1 MSTRLHLKN
10 KDYLISS
17 RNYLDDYSNYESKR
31 IDMTLSGKFLSDYP
45 SINVNIDFDKYPS
58 KERADYLISLLGITK
73 YSVTLGPAS
82 NGILQNI
89 IKILFINK
97 GNLVTPFYTFNQAE
111 YATTAM
117 NGETRRVYTSD
128 YKIDL
133 DRMYSSIDKN
143 TKLIYICNPNNP
155 TGEYIDP
162 KKLIEFSKKVK
173 PYVLID
179 ESSIDYTN
187 NKSILDYKLPKNIIV
202 LRTFSKA
209 YGLANL
215 RIGYMVSSEKFK
227 ELYVQNT
234 TVNEYSGIS
243 VEYAINMIKKGSNKL
258 NQNIK
263 KINKEKDKII
273 NGLNKIS
280 FLESSSNLLMTRS
293 TFNKKIIDKLEKH
306 NVSLVYVFDENNKL
320 HLRIAIQ
327 EEKTNDEFIY
337 VMKEV
342 IKYEDFLSN

>member
-10 KDYLISS
+10 KDYLVST

-31 IDMTLSGKFLSDYP
+31 IDMTLSGTFLADYP
-45 SINVNIDFDKYPS
+45 EINVNIDFDKYPS
-58 KERADYLISLLGITK
+58 KERANYLIRLLGITE

-89 IKILFINK
+89 IKILFREK

-111 YATTAM
+111 YGTSAM
-117 NGETRRVYTSD
+117 GGETRRVYTSD

-133 DRMYSSIDKN
+133 DKIYSSIDNN
-143 TKLIYICNPNNP
+143 TKMIYICNPNNP
-155 TGEYIDP
+155 TGDYINP
-162 KKLIEFSKKVK
+162 KLLIEFAYKIKSYIIV
-173 PYVLID
+173 D
-179 ESSIDYTN
+179 ESSIEYTN
-187 NKSILDYKLPKNIIV
+187 DKSLLDYKLPKNVIV

-215 RIGYMVSSEKFK
+215 RIGYMVSSNEFK
-227 ELYVQNT
+227 ELYIQNT

-243 VEYAINMIKKGSNKL
+243 IEYAINMIKKGKNKL

-263 KINKEKDKII
+263 MINKEKDKII
-273 NGLNKIS
+273 HQLNKIS

-293 TFNKKIIDKLEKH
+293 TFNKKIIDKLE
-306 NVSLVYVFDENNKL
+306 NNDVSLVYVYDENNKL

-327 EEKTNDEFIY
+327 EEKTNDEFIH
-337 VMKEV
+337 VVKEV

>member
-1 MSTRLHLKN
+1 
-10 KDYLISS
+10 
-17 RNYLDDYSNYESKR
+17 
-31 IDMTLSGKFLSDYP
+31 MTLSGKFLADYP
-45 SINVNIDFDKYPS
+45 KINGNIDLDKYPN
-58 KERADYLISLLGITK
+58 KERADYLINLLGITK

-89 IKILFINK
+89 IRILFREK

-111 YATTAM
+111 YATSAM
-117 NGETRRVYTSD
+117 GGETRRVYTSD

-133 DRMYSSIDKN
+133 DKMYSSIDNN
-143 TKLIYICNPNNP
+143 TRMIYICNPNNP
-155 TGEYIDP
+155 TGDYINP
-162 KKLIEFSKKVK
+162 KLLIEFASKVK

-187 NKSILDYKLPKNIIV
+187 SKSMLDYEIPKNVII

-215 RIGYMVSSEKFK
+215 RIGYMVSANLFK
-227 ELYVQNT
+227 KLYIQNT
-234 TVNEYSGIS
+234 TVYEYSGIS
-243 VEYAINMIKKGSNKL
+243 VEYTINMIENGKNKL

-263 KINKEKDKII
+263 NINKEKDKII
-273 NGLNKIS
+273 NQLKKIS

-293 TFNKKIIDKLEKH
+293 TFNKKIIDELD
-306 NVSLVYVFDENNKL
+306 NNDVSLVYVYDENNKL

-327 EEKTNDEFIY
+327 DEKTNNQFIY

-342 IKYEDFLSN
+342 IKYENFLGN